1 MTTILSIQADLL
13 QNTASIPYKYGVQN
27 CMSGKVTSEFEV
39 LHGAPTKGSSFVN
52 RCLIIPTA
60 SFQRGGMH
68 YIHGTILHTSMC
80 VLDVHE
86 LPCYFVCTSPL
97 LATN

>member
-13 QNTASIPYKYGVQN
+13 QHTASIPYKYGVQN
-27 CMSGKVTSEFEV
+27 YMSVNVTSEFEV
-39 LHGAPTKGSSFVN
+39 LHGAPTKGDHIVN
-52 RCLIIPTA
+52 RCLIIPIIA
-60 SFQRGGMH
+60 FKRGGMQ
-68 YIHGTILHTSMC
+68 YIHGTIMHTYMC

-86 LPCYFVCTSPL
+86 LPCYFVCTSL